1 MNYKNLEFNV
11 VKIIVTFVREM
22 EMFYSQKD
30 SFYLPKENLGHE
42 RQFSLK
48 INLGKF
54 S

>member
-30 SFYLPKENLGHE
+30 YFYLPKENLGANV
-42 RQFSLK
+42 
-48 INLGKF
+48 IKF
-54 S
+54 SRFANG